1 MLLLFFSEKKAYLAL
16 GMIIFCNFANW
27 KILYEIMSEV
37 KDKYENPL
45 FDSFCLRGCKLTK
58 GDDGKVTIV
67 GCGGCAKMDAT
78 EWLNDTPIS
87 PIQKKFDIIEV
98 RFKNSRKDFYK
109 ITDNTEYAA
118 GDVVVVEAQSGY
130 DIGVVSLT
138 GETARLQ
145 VKKKNIKPDNYDMK
159 KVYRRAKQGD
169 IDKWAEVMDNEF
181 DAIVKSRKICSKLGL
196 DMKLNDI
203 EYQGDGTKAYFYY
216 TAEDRVDFRDLIRIL
231 ADQFKVRIEM
241 KQIGTRQESG
251 KIGGIGICGRE
262 VCCGTWL
269 SDFNT
274 VSTNTARLQQ
284 LSLNPQKLA
293 GQCGKLKCC
302 LNYENSVYADA
313 LKDFPSSSV
322 PLKSKKGRAFFKKA
336 DIFKMIGWYSYENSY
351 SLMALPL
358 ENIKKVIALNVK
370 GVLPETI
377 EEFTSGEIT
386 NAGFEDIGN
395 QADLKQFKNME

>member
-1 MLLLFFSEKKAYLAL
+1 
-16 GMIIFCNFANW
+16 
-27 KILYEIMSEV
+27 MSEI
-37 KDKYENPL
+37 KEKYENPL
-45 FDSFCLRGCKLTK
+45 FDSFCLRGCKLVK
-58 GDDGKVTIV
+58 DEDGKINIV
-67 GCGGCAKMDAT
+67 GCGGCAKLDAT

-87 PIQKKFDIIEV
+87 PIQKKFELLEV
-98 RFKNSRKDFYK
+98 RFKNSRKEFFQIVDAVNY
-109 ITDNTEYAA
+109 IS
-118 GDVVVVEAQSGY
+118 GDVVVVEAQTGY
-130 DIGVVSLT
+130 DIGVVSLS

-145 VKKKNIKPDNYDMK
+145 AIKKGIKNGGQELK
-159 KVYRRAKQGD
+159 KVYRKAKSHD
-169 IDKWAEVMDNEF
+169 LDRWVDVLSNEF
-181 DAIVKSRKICSKLGL
+181 DAIVKSRIICSRLGL
-196 DMKLNDI
+196 NMKLNDI

-216 TAEDRVDFRDLIRIL
+216 TADDRVDFRDLIRIL
-231 ADQFKVRIEM
+231 ADQFKIRVEM

-269 SDFNT
+269 TDFQT
-274 VSTNTARLQQ
+274 VSTNTARTQQ

-313 LKDFPSSSV
+313 LKEFPRSDIA
-322 PLKSKKGRAFFKKA
+322 LKTKKGRAFFKKA
-336 DIFKMIGWYSYENSY
+336 DIFKMLGWYSYENSY
-351 SLMALPL
+351 SLMAIPL
-358 ENIKKVIALNVK
+358 ENIKKIISLNNR
-370 GVLPETI
+370 GILPETI